1 MSNVMRLSDLLA
13 RNVGIATHEA
23 IAVVRGVTERVLEN
37 GGAGFLVPELHQI
50 ELSSD
55 GQISVTG
62 GVKAAEPVRR
72 LGQLLQALLAQS
84 EPPVQLRLIISQAT
98 APQPAYGSVQDYSEA
113 LAYFERPDRAAIIG
127 ALHLRAAEASDVL
140 QPAPTATLDAMAPLP
155 DADRSTR
162 VLQPQPAIRARR
174 PLRLVLSVAI
184 ILTACIA
191 AILYTTMP
199 ERILKAQHEVSAGV
213 VVAKVGSAILSG
225 ASAVTERAGLGRL
238 VSAEQVTAEAAL
250 SPLPSL
256 TKAPLVTHKHAMNR
270 PAPAVSIVAFD
281 LNPPFN
287 QDEMVLPVSD
297 SALRHADAVAMDGG
311 TLPDSTIYSS
321 DSQGVAPPVAV
332 RPQLPQRLPS
342 DMKLDDLGQIE
353 LIVLENGTVESVKL
367 LGNRRA
373 VYDAMMLS
381 AAKAW
386 EFRPALKDGRAVKYR
401 KIVWMA
407 RQ

>member
-1 MSNVMRLSDLLA
+1 MRLSDLLA

-23 IAVVRGVTERVLEN
+23 IAVVRGVTERVLES

-55 GQISVTG
+55 GQISMTG

-98 APQPAYGSVQDYSEA
+98 APQPAYGSVRDYSEA
-113 LAYFERPDRAAIIG
+113 LAYFERPDRAAVIG
-127 ALHLRAAEASDVL
+127 ALHLRAAEAAQVL
-140 QPAPTATLDAMAPLP
+140 PPGPTATLDAMAPLP

-238 VSAEQVTAEAAL
+238 VSAEQVTAEAAP
-250 SPLPSL
+250 SPLPPL
-256 TKAPLVTHKHAMNR
+256 TKAPLVTHKHAMSR
-270 PAPAVSIVAFD
+270 PAPPVSIVAFD
-281 LNPPFN
+281 LNPAVK
-287 QDEMVLPVSD
+287 DEMVSPVSD
-297 SALRHADAVAMDGG
+297 SALRHADAVAMDGR